1 MRYELGKSYIKIFG
15 KDDFDIKQTLECGQ
29 VFSYK
34 DCGNYYQ
41 VMSADKMA
49 KVTETDNGLLIETTS
64 PKYFENYF
72 DLKTDYGK
80 IKKELSKFSILKEP
94 IKFGQGIRILKQN
107 LFETLISFIVSA
119 NNNIKRIQ
127 VILNRIREN
136 LGTKKGDFYT
146 FPTHEQLLK
155 ADEKFFLDIG
165 AGYRAKYL
173 FKVLRQVDEKTLD
186 EWRNLN
192 TTQLRSK
199 LIELAGVGPKV
210 ADCVLLFGYG
220 KGDVFPVD
228 TWIHQMYNKFYKHLD
243 NREQIRH
250 NLTAEFGDLS
260 GYAQQ
265 YLFYFM
271 RASNDKKEH
280 SE

>member
-1 MRYELGKSYIKIFG
+1 MRYELEKNYVKIFG
-15 KDDFDIKQTLECGQ
+15 KEDFDIKQTLECGQ

-34 DCGNYYQ
+34 DCGRYYL

-49 KVTETDNGLLIETTS
+49 KVEETKDGFLIETTS

-80 IKKELSKFSILKEP
+80 IKRELSKFSILKEP
-94 IKFGQGIRILKQN
+94 IKFGHGIRILKQN
-107 LFETLISFIVSA
+107 IFETLISFIVSA

-136 LGTKKGDFYT
+136 LGTKKANYYA
-146 FPTHEQLLK
+146 FPTREQLLN

-186 EWRNLN
+186 EWKGLD
-192 TTQLRSK
+192 TTQLRTK

-228 TWIHQMYNKFYKHLD
+228 TWIHQMYNKFYEHLD

-250 NLTAEFGDLS
+250 KLTAEFGELS

-271 RASNDKKEH
+271 RASNVEK
-280 SE
+280 